1 MWYPEREVNRPH
13 TKRSRESFERPLS
26 RPYRLEGGPVGRNLY
41 IGNLPFS
48 ATEESLRTAFSRFG
62 TVESVTIIT
71 DRDTGRSKGFGFVEL
86 GTQEEASEAISKMNN
101 SEMEGRTLKVSEALP
116 QAPRESSGSPRGKSG
131 GRGG

>member
-1 MWYPEREVNRPH
+1 M
-13 TKRSRESFERPLS
+13 
-26 RPYRLEGGPVGRNLY
+26 GRNLY

-48 ATEESLRTAFSRFG
+48 ATEESLKTAFSRFG

-116 QAPRESSGSPRGKSG
+116 QTPRESSGSQRGNSG
-131 GRGG
+131 GRGGFRR